1 MSYQQVGGGDDDLET
16 AKSVSGIAF
25 GAAKSYIVNHKDDA
39 IAFASEKASA
49 LTKMVEDC
57 DR

>member
-1 MSYQQVGGGDDDLET
+1 MSYQQVGGDDDLET
-16 AKSVSGIAF
+16 AKTISGVAF
-25 GAAKSYIVNHKDDA
+25 GAAKSYISKHKDDA

-49 LTKMVEDC
+49 LTKMVEDG